1 MANAIYTT
9 NSKTIAGAS
18 SSNPK
23 IIPSPVRNADIQ
35 DIIEFD
41 NGSIGGVFA
50 TVRASRGVG
59 YNLFFLP
66 NLEFR
71 DTIIVGETVGE
82 VTLNFADHESDH
94 WKVLEKNGEK
104 LLVNDITKLQGNDN
118 AISSNFGSRKIPQ
131 DVLLV
136 LHDSNK
142 KILSINNIISV
153 TNTEQRNFLN
163 VESRKSIDSD
173 DLSII
178 HSPGGASTDNVF
190 FKIDLRGALGLFTY
204 TQEEANRE
212 HTRSSKYT
220 NLDRVKNFDINSAGF
235 PEMETQKQLR
245 WGPVRNKLIFQNA
258 FMAAKAMLKMQ
269 ELTNNYIR
277 TTLIP
282 GLRSELIRF
291 RSLTTK
297 SDESVKEQVDFE
309 IKELLEARFNTTL
322 SDEQIS
328 KMVVSKQS
336 SVSRRKNIKLFFSYF
351 GPWFPSSDIAN
362 DSAIETI
369 NNDQY
374 LGQKLSRVLDSTNI
388 ANNKSVV
395 KIAPSWT
402 LLSLTDGSR
411 GYSGVLSA
419 VVRQATDAPEQVGA
433 AIGTSSGIMAKSNI
447 SYLLGKVADT
457 EVGKEI
463 LNVFKEELIFLEND
477 TKLESRVTDINFTY
491 SFGQI
496 KFSEYS
502 FDSVIDRF
510 INKDNNRNVYI
521 SFANE
526 TKLFRLME

>member
-1 MANAIYTT
+1 MTNAIYTT
-9 NSKTIAGAS
+9 NSKTISGAS
-18 SSNPK
+18 SLNPK

-71 DTIIVGETVGE
+71 DTIIVSETVGE

-94 WKVLEKNGEK
+94 WKVLEKNGET

-118 AISSNFGSRKIPQ
+118 AISSNLGSRKIPQ

-153 TNTEQRNFLN
+153 TNTERRNFLN

-173 DLSII
+173 DLSIT
-178 HSPGGASTDNVF
+178 HSPGGASTDNVS

-212 HTRSSKYT
+212 HTRLSKYT

-245 WGPVRNKLIFQNA
+245 WGPVRNKLIFQNT

-282 GLRSELIRF
+282 SLRSELIRF

-297 SDESVKEQVDFE
+297 SDESIKEQVDFE

-328 KMVVSKQS
+328 KIVVSKQS
-336 SVSRRKNIKLFFSYF
+336 SVSNLKNIKLFFSYF
-351 GPWFPSSDIAN
+351 GPWFPSFNIAN

-374 LGQKLSRVLDSTNI
+374 IGQSMSRVLDSTNI

-395 KIAPSWT
+395 KTAPLWT
-402 LLSLTDGSR
+402 LLSLTDRSR

-419 VVRQATDAPEQVGA
+419 VVRQNLVWPEEVGA
-433 AIGTSSGIMAKSNI
+433 AIGYSGSILTRSNI
-447 SYLLGKVADT
+447 NNLLGTVADT

-463 LNVFKEELIFLEND
+463 LNVFREELLLLEND
-477 TKLESRVTDINFTY
+477 TKLQSRVTAINLTY